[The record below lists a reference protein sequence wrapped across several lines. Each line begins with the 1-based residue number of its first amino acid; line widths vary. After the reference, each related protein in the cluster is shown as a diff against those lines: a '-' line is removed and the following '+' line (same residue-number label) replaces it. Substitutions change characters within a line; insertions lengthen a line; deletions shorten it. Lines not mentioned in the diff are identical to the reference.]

1 MANVSFCR
9 CSESKIK
16 QLQEQNKVE
25 NGTVYVSTDTGSC
38 FMGMRD
44 NVLLS
49 LTSSVENNINL
60 AAYVVAEGDTVD
72 GVWHYRFYSNGYV
85 DYDGRVDVQ
94 DVYFNNRTWNLY
106 GANKADIVY
115 PDYPVMLSSITFKK
129 AECFPVERKYL
140 TTTGQNLLS
149 TLSSAPYLTDDKSKA
164 TAFGLVNC
172 FRGSALDENH
182 KQTIAYAVKTSGYCA
197 TPYEVEQ
204 MENTQK
210 GLYAA
215 KLLQA
220 VAAYNATAKS
230 QQVQ

>member
-1 MANVSFCR
+1 
-9 CSESKIK
+9 
-16 QLQEQNKVE
+16 
-25 NGTVYVSTDTGSC
+25 
-38 FMGMRD
+38 MGMRD
-44 NVLLS
+44 TVLLS
-49 LTSSVENNINL
+49 LTSSVEHELNL
-60 AAYVVAEGDTVD
+60 ATYVVAEGDTVD

-85 DYDGRVDVQ
+85 DYDGRVDVP

-115 PDYPVMLSSITFKK
+115 PDYPVMLSCITFKK

-197 TPYEVEQ
+197 TPEEVEQ
-204 MENTQK
+204 MESMQK